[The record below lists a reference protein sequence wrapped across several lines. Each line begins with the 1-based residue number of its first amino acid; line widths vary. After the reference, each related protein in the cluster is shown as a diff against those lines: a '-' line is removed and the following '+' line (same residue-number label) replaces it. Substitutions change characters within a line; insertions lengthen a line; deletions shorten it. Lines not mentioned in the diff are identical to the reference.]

1 MKEPILEYQEYS
13 EPENK
18 FEYLLN
24 SDNDAGVDIKKLALD
39 RKQTLQDWKS
49 KTKDVTSEKVEKR
62 TY

>member
-1 MKEPILEYQEYS
+1 MKEPILEYLEYS

-24 SDNDAGVDIKKLALD
+24 SEDDAGVDMKKLALD

-49 KTKDVTSEKVEKR
+49 KTKGVTTEKVEKR
-62 TY
+62 TH